1 MSGRHISCN
10 ENYVRQLYKYI
21 VLRVHLFDG
30 YKLYH
35 KPNEVNLQAIRDENF
50 KMITD
55 SWATINPI
63 LFVANWLNHKQ
74 KATDRKWIE

>member
-30 YKLYH
+30 HKLYH

-55 SWATINPI
+55 S
-63 LFVANWLNHKQ
+63 
-74 KATDRKWIE
+74 